1 MKISSWANNLNP
13 KVMDA
18 HGDGSP
24 SASQAPCTIVWR
36 LYKAAFNAKYFCQM
50 NQLECQRCLPRGCPK
65 WHGGA
70 PIVPSAGVTA
80 RPCPRA
86 PGVRPHTGRR
96 AGSCLQPASALIIC
110 LWHPNTPNYFSMQTV
125 AVHLLRHQA
134 GACRKYSNAGHVL
147 ISSENG
153 TFYVC

>member
-1 MKISSWANNLNP
+1 MKISSWANKLNP
-13 KVMDA
+13 KVADA

-24 SASQAPCTIVWR
+24 SASQAPCTIVKKIFLPGEPAGTPTSPPPWLPQVAR
-36 LYKAAFNAKYFCQM
+36 RCPHRPLCTCHCQA
-50 NQLECQRCLPRGCPK
+50 L
-65 WHGGA
+65 
-70 PIVPSAGVTA
+70 S
-80 RPCPRA
+80 PCTQKC
-86 PGVRPHTGRR
+86 PHTGRR

>member
-1 MKISSWANNLNP
+1 MKISSWTNKLNP

-18 HGDGSP
+18 HGDGPP

-80 RPCPRA
+80 SPVPVLQECVPTQGEGRA
-86 PGVRPHTGRR
+86 AACSLP
-96 AGSCLQPASALIIC
+96 
-110 LWHPNTPNYFSMQTV
+110 
-125 AVHLLRHQA
+125 LL
-134 GACRKYSNAGHVL
+134 
-147 ISSENG
+147 
-153 TFYVC
+153 